1 MKKSH
6 KEEKTVK
13 KSFQHEKVSLR
24 ECLKIFNGINLP
36 WAQMVLGLV
45 AALAAAYATLQV
57 SDFSGNAVDASGEIP
72 AQAMII
78 YVVTSLFV
86 VICTT
91 ARIVFSG
98 LASEKINYALRQKLW
113 HKIIVTKQS
122 SYDLDGGE
130 SLVSR
135 VTTDCDYASKFYGT
149 VVNIASLVIS
159 TVMYLIAMYQ
169 INVQMANYVLL
180 FIPISIV
187 LGAGYTVLRFLVAY
201 RTQAK
206 LAASTAYLAERT
218 KDLPLIKICNAQ
230 KKEIAE
236 GHKYFKEQYDA
247 QLRLGFVTAVAN
259 VIDSLLQMLSI
270 AVPFLVGA
278 YFVSEGILTI
288 GAIVTFNGLFG
299 NVKGVFNSLI
309 VYAGDVK
316 EANGALARITRF
328 FAVEEE
334 SPEDGRELAAS
345 VQEDILFENVTF
357 GYTDQNV
364 VKQFSCRIP
373 KNKITAIVGTNGSGK
388 STLFKLMTRLYEPGN
403 GIIRFGETDCGT
415 YSLHSWRRKVCLI
428 AQGSPM
434 MAGTIRENIC
444 YGRQTPVSEEELL
457 KVAKLSHVYD
467 FVKDLPDGF
476 DTAVAA
482 GGSNFS
488 GGQKQCIAI
497 ARAMMSKADYL
508 LLDEATSNLDVK
520 REKDVMD
527 AMNALME
534 GRTTVIIAHS
544 LATIRNADHV
554 IVIHNGG
561 LEMEGSPAKILEQ
574 TDNYLAKM
582 MGRKLD
588 PSTAR

>member
-1 MKKSH
+1 MKKQ
-6 KEEKTVK
+6 KNVAAKA
-13 KSFQHEKVSLR
+13 EKVSLR
-24 ECLKIFNGINLP
+24 ECLKIYDGIRMP
-36 WAQMVLGLV
+36 WTQMILGLV
-45 AALAAAYATLQV
+45 LALLGSYAVLQV
-57 SDFSGNAVDASGEIP
+57 SDFSGNAVDASGVIP
-72 AQAMII
+72 MDKM
-78 YVVTSLFV
+78 VVYILTSIAV
-86 VICTT
+86 VLCNTGRYMFAGI
-91 ARIVFSG
+91 AG
-98 LASEKINYALRQKLW
+98 EKINYALRQKLW
-113 HKIIVTKQS
+113 HKILVTKQS
-122 SYDLDGGE
+122 YYDTDGGE

-135 VTTDCDYASKFYGT
+135 VTTDCDYASKFYST
-149 VVNIASLVIS
+149 VVNIVSLVIS
-159 TVMYLIAMYQ
+159 TAMYLVALYQ

-180 FIPISIV
+180 FIPVSIL

-201 RTQAK
+201 KVQSK

-218 KDLPLIKICNAQ
+218 KELALIKTNNAQ

-236 GHKYFKEQYDA
+236 GRKFFKEQYDA
-247 QLRLGFVTAVAN
+247 QLRFGMVTAVYN
-259 VIDSLLQMLSI
+259 VIDSMMQMLSI
-270 AVPFLVGA
+270 AIPFLVGA
-278 YFVSEGILTI
+278 YFVNAGILTI

-309 VYAGDVK
+309 TYAGDFK

-328 FAVEEE
+328 FNAEEE
-334 SPEDGRELAAS
+334 SLGEGLEIAADA
-345 VQEDILFENVTF
+345 QEDVVFENVTF
-357 GYTDQNV
+357 GYTEQNV
-364 VKQFSCRIP
+364 VKEFNCKIP
-373 KNKITAIVGTNGSGK
+373 KNKVTAIVGTNGSGK
-388 STLFKLMTRLYEPGN
+388 STLFKLMTRLYEPGC
-403 GIIRFGETDCGT
+403 GVIRFGETDCST

-444 YGRQTPVSEEELL
+444 YGRQDPVSEEELL

-554 IVIHNGG
+554 IVIHNGE

-588 PSTAR
+588 PSTSG

>member
-1 MKKSH
+1 MKMQKNVAA
-6 KEEKTVK
+6 KA
-13 KSFQHEKVSLR
+13 EKVSLR
-24 ECLKIFNGINLP
+24 ECLRIYDGIRLP
-36 WAQMVLGLV
+36 WAQMILGLV
-45 AALAAAYATLQV
+45 VALLGSYAALQV
-57 SDFSGNAVDASGEIP
+57 SDFSGNAVDASGVIP
-72 AQAMII
+72 TDEMVI
-78 YVVTSLFV
+78 YVLTSLAVVLCITGRFV
-86 VICTT
+86 FAGI
-91 ARIVFSG
+91 AG
-98 LASEKINYALRQKLW
+98 EKINYALRQKLW
-113 HKIIVTKQS
+113 HKILVTKQS
-122 SYDLDGGE
+122 YYDVDGGE

-135 VTTDCDYASKFYGT
+135 VTTDCDYASKFYST
-149 VVNIASLVIS
+149 VVNVVSLVIS
-159 TVMYLIAMYQ
+159 TAMYLVALYQ

-180 FIPISIV
+180 FIPASIL

-201 RTQAK
+201 KVQAK

-218 KDLPLIKICNAQ
+218 KDLALIKTNNAQ

-236 GHKYFKEQYDA
+236 GRKYFKEQYDA
-247 QLRLGFVTAVAN
+247 QVRFGMVTAVYN
-259 VIDSLLQMLSI
+259 VIDSMMNMLAI

-278 YFVSEGILTI
+278 YFVDAGILTI
-288 GAIVTFNGLFG
+288 GAIVTFNSLFG

-309 VYAGDVK
+309 TYAGDFK

-328 FAVEEE
+328 FNAEEE
-334 SPEDGRELAAS
+334 KLEEGLEIAAD
-345 VQEDILFENVTF
+345 VQENVVFENVTF
-357 GYTDQNV
+357 GYTERNV
-364 VKQFSCRIP
+364 VKQFSCAIP
-373 KNKITAIVGTNGSGK
+373 KNKVTAIIGTNGSGK
-388 STLFKLMTRLYEPGN
+388 STLFKLMTRLYEPDSGV
-403 GIIRFGETDCGT
+403 IRFGETDCGT

-444 YGRQTPVSEEELL
+444 YGRQDPVSEEELL

-467 FVKDLPDGF
+467 FVKDLPNGF
-476 DTAVAA
+476 DTLVAA
-482 GGSNFS
+482 GGGNFS

-554 IVIHNGG
+554 IVIHNGE

-582 MGRKLD
+582 MGRKLN
-588 PSTAR
+588 PSTAG

>member
-1 MKKSH
+1 MKKQ
-6 KEEKTVK
+6 KNVAAKA
-13 KSFQHEKVSLR
+13 EKVSLR
-24 ECLKIFNGINLP
+24 ECLKIYDGIRMP
-36 WAQMVLGLV
+36 WTQMILGLV
-45 AALAAAYATLQV
+45 LALLGSYAVLQV
-57 SDFSGNAVDASGEIP
+57 SDFSGNAVDASGVIP
-72 AQAMII
+72 MDKM
-78 YVVTSLFV
+78 VVYILTSIAV
-86 VICTT
+86 VLCNTGRYMF
-91 ARIVFSG
+91 AGVAG
-98 LASEKINYALRQKLW
+98 EKINYALRQKLW
-113 HKIIVTKQS
+113 HKILVTKQS
-122 SYDLDGGE
+122 HYDKDGGE
-130 SLVSR
+130 SLASR
-135 VTTDCDYASKFYGT
+135 VTTDCDYASRFYST
-149 VVNIASLVIS
+149 VVNIVSLVIS
-159 TVMYLIAMYQ
+159 TAMYLVALYQ

-180 FIPISIV
+180 FIPVSIL

-201 RTQAK
+201 KVQSK

-218 KDLPLIKICNAQ
+218 KDLALIKTNNAQ

-236 GHKYFKEQYDA
+236 GRKFFKEQYDA
-247 QLRLGFVTAVAN
+247 QLRFGMVTAVYN
-259 VIDSLLQMLSI
+259 VIDSMMQMLSI
-270 AVPFLVGA
+270 AIPFLVGA
-278 YFVSEGILTI
+278 HFVNAGILTI

-309 VYAGDVK
+309 TYAGDFK

-328 FAVEEE
+328 FNAEEE
-334 SPEDGRELAAS
+334 SLDEGLEIAADA
-345 VQEDILFENVTF
+345 QEDVVFENVTF
-357 GYTDQNV
+357 GYTEQNV
-364 VKQFSCRIP
+364 VKEFNCKIP
-373 KNKITAIVGTNGSGK
+373 KNKVTAIVGTNGSGK
-388 STLFKLMTRLYEPGN
+388 STLFKLMTRLYEPGC
-403 GIIRFGETDCGT
+403 GVIRFGETDCST

-444 YGRQTPVSEEELL
+444 YGRQDPVSEEELL

-467 FVKDLPDGF
+467 FVKELPDGF

-482 GGSNFS
+482 GGGNFS

-520 REKDVMD
+520 REKDVME
-527 AMNALME
+527 AMNTLME

-554 IVIHNGG
+554 IVIHNGE
-561 LEMEGSPAKILEQ
+561 LEMEGAPAKILEQ

-588 PSTAR
+588 PSTAG

>member
-1 MKKSH
+1 MKKQ
-6 KEEKTVK
+6 K
-13 KSFQHEKVSLR
+13 KVTQRAEKVSLR
-24 ECLKIFNGINLP
+24 ECLKIFNGIRLP
-36 WAQMVLGLV
+36 WTQMILGLV
-45 AALAAAYATLQV
+45 LALLGSYAVLQV
-57 SDFSGNAVDASGEIP
+57 SDFSGNAVDASGVIP
-72 AQAMII
+72 VEKMVI
-78 YVVTSLFV
+78 YILTSIAVVLCNTGRFMFAG
-86 VICTT
+86 I
-91 ARIVFSG
+91 AG
-98 LASEKINYALRQKLW
+98 EKINYALRQKLW
-113 HKIIVTKQS
+113 NKILVTKQTN
-122 SYDLDGGE
+122 YDVDGGE

-135 VTTDCDYASKFYGT
+135 VTTDCDYASKFYST
-149 VVNIASLVIS
+149 VVNIVSMVIS
-159 TVMYLIAMYQ
+159 TVMYLAALYQ

-180 FIPISIV
+180 FIPASIL

-201 RTQAK
+201 KVQSK

-218 KDLPLIKICNAQ
+218 KDLALIKTNNAQ

-236 GHKYFKEQYDA
+236 GRKYFKEQYDA
-247 QLRLGFVTAVAN
+247 RLRFGLVTAVYN
-259 VIDSLLQMLSI
+259 VIDSMMQMLAI

-278 YFVSEGILTI
+278 YFVDAGILTI
-288 GAIVTFNGLFG
+288 GAVVTFNGLFG

-309 VYAGDVK
+309 TYAGDFK

-328 FAVEEE
+328 FSAEEE
-334 SPEDGRELAAS
+334 KLEEGLEIAADA
-345 VQEDILFENVTF
+345 QEDVMFENVTF
-357 GYTDQNV
+357 GYTEQNV
-364 VKQFSCRIP
+364 VKQFSCAIP

-388 STLFKLMTRLYEPGN
+388 STLFKLMTRLYEPDSGV
-403 GIIRFGETDCGT
+403 IRFGETDCST

-434 MAGTIRENIC
+434 MSGTIRENIC
-444 YGRQTPVSEEELL
+444 YGRQDSVSEEELL

-467 FVKDLPDGF
+467 FIKDLPDGF

-497 ARAMMSKADYL
+497 ARAMMSNADYL

-534 GRTTVIIAHS
+534 GRTTIIIAHS
-544 LATIRNADHV
+544 LATIRNADYV
-554 IVIHNGG
+554 IVIHNGE
-561 LEMEGSPAKILEQ
+561 LEMEGSPAKILDQ

-582 MGRKLD
+582 MRRKLN
-588 PSTAR
+588 PGTAG

>member
-1 MKKSH
+1 MKKQ
-6 KEEKTVK
+6 KNVAAKA
-13 KSFQHEKVSLR
+13 EKVSLR
-24 ECLKIFNGINLP
+24 ECLKIYDGIRMP
-36 WAQMVLGLV
+36 WTQMILGLV
-45 AALAAAYATLQV
+45 LALLGSYAVLQV
-57 SDFSGNAVDASGEIP
+57 SDFSGNAVDASGVIP
-72 AQAMII
+72 MDKM
-78 YVVTSLFV
+78 VVYILTSIAV
-86 VICTT
+86 VLCNTGRYMFAGI
-91 ARIVFSG
+91 AG
-98 LASEKINYALRQKLW
+98 EKINYALRQKLW
-113 HKIIVTKQS
+113 HKILVTKQS
-122 SYDLDGGE
+122 HYDMDGGE

-135 VTTDCDYASKFYGT
+135 VTTDCDYASKFYST
-149 VVNIASLVIS
+149 VVNIVSLVIS
-159 TVMYLIAMYQ
+159 TAMYLVALYQ

-180 FIPISIV
+180 FIPVSIL

-201 RTQAK
+201 KVQSK

-218 KDLPLIKICNAQ
+218 KDLALIKTNNAQ

-236 GHKYFKEQYDA
+236 GRKFFKEQYDA
-247 QLRLGFVTAVAN
+247 QLRFGMVTAVYN
-259 VIDSLLQMLSI
+259 VIDSLMQMLSI
-270 AVPFLVGA
+270 AIPFLVGA
-278 YFVSEGILTI
+278 YFVDAGILTI

-309 VYAGDVK
+309 TYAGDFK

-328 FAVEEE
+328 FNAEEE
-334 SPEDGRELAAS
+334 SLDEGLEIAADA
-345 VQEDILFENVTF
+345 QEDVVFENVTF
-357 GYTDQNV
+357 GYTEQNV
-364 VKQFSCRIP
+364 VKEFNCKIP
-373 KNKITAIVGTNGSGK
+373 KNKVTAIVGTNGSGK
-388 STLFKLMTRLYEPGN
+388 STLFKLMTRLYEPGS
-403 GIIRFGETDCGT
+403 GMIRFGETDCGT
-415 YSLHSWRRKVCLI
+415 YSLHSWRRKLCLI

-444 YGRQTPVSEEELL
+444 YGRQDPVSEEELL
-457 KVAKLSHVYD
+457 QVAKLSHVYD

-482 GGSNFS
+482 GGGNFS

-554 IVIHNGG
+554 IVIHNGE
-561 LEMEGSPAKILEQ
+561 LEMEGAPAKILEQ

-588 PSTAR
+588 PSTAG

>member
-1 MKKSH
+1 MKKQRSVAA
-6 KEEKTVK
+6 KA
-13 KSFQHEKVSLR
+13 EKVSLR
-24 ECLKIFNGINLP
+24 ECLKIYNGIPMP
-36 WAQMVLGLV
+36 WVQMILGLV
-45 AALAAAYATLQV
+45 VALLGSYAVLQV
-57 SDFSGNAVDASGEIP
+57 SDFSGNAVDASGVIP
-72 AQAMII
+72 TDEMVI
-78 YVVTSLFV
+78 YVLTSLAV
-86 VICTT
+86 VLCTT
-91 ARIVFSG
+91 GRFVFAG
-98 LASEKINYALRQKLW
+98 IAGEKINYALRQKLW
-113 HKIIVTKQS
+113 HKILVTKQAY
-122 SYDLDGGE
+122 YDVDGGE

-149 VVNIASLVIS
+149 VVNIVSLVIS
-159 TVMYLIAMYQ
+159 TAMYLVALYQ

-180 FIPISIV
+180 FIPASIL

-201 RTQAK
+201 KVQSK

-218 KDLPLIKICNAQ
+218 KDLALIKTNNAQ

-236 GHKYFKEQYDA
+236 GRKYFKEQYDA
-247 QLRLGFVTAVAN
+247 QVRFGMVTAVYN
-259 VIDSLLQMLSI
+259 VIDSLMQMLSI

-278 YFVSEGILTI
+278 YFVNAGILTI

-309 VYAGDVK
+309 TYAGDFK

-328 FAVEEE
+328 FNAEEE
-334 SPEDGRELAAS
+334 KLEDGLEIAADA
-345 VQEDILFENVTF
+345 QEDVVFENVTF
-357 GYTDQNV
+357 GYTEQNV
-364 VKQFSCRIP
+364 VKEFNCKIP
-373 KNKITAIVGTNGSGK
+373 KNKVTAIVGTNGSGK
-388 STLFKLMTRLYEPGN
+388 STLFKLMTRLYEPGS
-403 GIIRFGETDCGT
+403 GVIRFGETDCGT

-434 MAGTIRENIC
+434 MAGNIRENIC
-444 YGRQTPVSEEELL
+444 YGRQDPVSEEELL
-457 KVAKLSHVYD
+457 QVAKLSHVYD

-527 AMNALME
+527 AMNALMD

-554 IVIHNGG
+554 IVIHNGE

-574 TDNYLAKM
+574 TDNYLTKM
-582 MGRKLD
+582 MGRKLN
-588 PSTAR
+588 PSTAG

>member
-1 MKKSH
+1 MKKQ
-6 KEEKTVK
+6 K
-13 KSFQHEKVSLR
+13 KVTQRAEKVSLR
-24 ECLKIFNGINLP
+24 ECLKIFNGIHLP
-36 WAQMVLGLV
+36 WTQMILGLV
-45 AALAAAYATLQV
+45 LALLGSYAVLQV
-57 SDFSGNAVDASGEIP
+57 SDFSGNAVDASGVIP
-72 AQAMII
+72 MDKM
-78 YVVTSLFV
+78 VVYILTSVAV
-86 VICTT
+86 VLCNTGRYMFAGI
-91 ARIVFSG
+91 AG
-98 LASEKINYALRQKLW
+98 EKINYALRQKLW
-113 HKIIVTKQS
+113 HKILVTKQS
-122 SYDLDGGE
+122 YFDADGGE

-135 VTTDCDYASKFYGT
+135 VTTDCDYASKFYST
-149 VVNIASLVIS
+149 VVNVVSLVIS
-159 TVMYLIAMYQ
+159 TAMYLVALYQ

-180 FIPISIV
+180 FIPASIL

-201 RTQAK
+201 KVQAK

-218 KDLPLIKICNAQ
+218 KDLALIKTNNAQ

-236 GHKYFKEQYDA
+236 GRKYFKEQYDA
-247 QLRLGFVTAVAN
+247 QLRFGMVTAVYN
-259 VIDSLLQMLSI
+259 VIDSMMNMLSI

-278 YFVSEGILTI
+278 YFVDAGILTI
-288 GAIVTFNGLFG
+288 GAIVTFNSLFG

-309 VYAGDVK
+309 TYAGDFK

-328 FAVEEE
+328 FNAEEE
-334 SPEDGRELAAS
+334 KLEEGLEIAAD
-345 VQEDILFENVTF
+345 VQENVVFENVTF
-357 GYTDQNV
+357 GYTERNV
-364 VKQFSCRIP
+364 VKEFHCKIP

-388 STLFKLMTRLYEPGN
+388 STIFKLMTRLYEPDSGV
-403 GIIRFGETDCGT
+403 IRFGETDCGT

-444 YGRQTPVSEEELL
+444 YGRQDPVSEEELL

-467 FVKDLPDGF
+467 FVKDLPNGF
-476 DTAVAA
+476 DTLVAA

-497 ARAMMSKADYL
+497 ARALMSKADYL

-554 IVIHNGG
+554 IVIHNGE

-582 MGRKLD
+582 MGRKLN
-588 PSTAR
+588 PSTAG

>member
-1 MKKSH
+1 MKKQ
-6 KEEKTVK
+6 K
-13 KSFQHEKVSLR
+13 KVTQRAEKVSLR
-24 ECLKIFNGINLP
+24 ECLKIFDGIRLP
-36 WAQMVLGLV
+36 WTQMILGLV
-45 AALAAAYATLQV
+45 LALLGSYAVLQV
-57 SDFSGNAVDASGEIP
+57 SDFSGNAVDASGVIP
-72 AQAMII
+72 VEKMVI
-78 YVVTSLFV
+78 YILTSIAVVLCNTGRYMFAG
-86 VICTT
+86 I
-91 ARIVFSG
+91 AG
-98 LASEKINYALRQKLW
+98 EKINYALRQKLW
-113 HKIIVTKQS
+113 NKILVTKQTN
-122 SYDLDGGE
+122 YDVDGGE

-135 VTTDCDYASKFYGT
+135 VTTDCDYASKFYST
-149 VVNIASLVIS
+149 VVNIVSMVIS
-159 TVMYLIAMYQ
+159 TVMYLAALYQ

-180 FIPISIV
+180 FIPASIL

-201 RTQAK
+201 KVQSK

-218 KDLPLIKICNAQ
+218 KDLALIKTNNAQ

-236 GHKYFKEQYDA
+236 GRKYFKEQYDA
-247 QLRLGFVTAVAN
+247 QLRFGLVTAVYN
-259 VIDSLLQMLSI
+259 VIDSMMQMLAI

-278 YFVSEGILTI
+278 YFVDAGILTI
-288 GAIVTFNGLFG
+288 GAVVTFNGLFG

-309 VYAGDVK
+309 TYAGDFK

-328 FAVEEE
+328 FSAEEE
-334 SPEDGRELAAS
+334 NLEEGLEIAADA
-345 VQEDILFENVTF
+345 QEDVVLENVTF
-357 GYTDQNV
+357 GYTEQNV
-364 VKQFSCRIP
+364 VKQFSCAIP

-388 STLFKLMTRLYEPGN
+388 STLFKLMTRLYEPGS
-403 GIIRFGETDCGT
+403 GVIRFGETDCST
-415 YSLHSWRRKVCLI
+415 YSLHSWRRKVCMI

-434 MAGTIRENIC
+434 MSGTIRENIC
-444 YGRQTPVSEEELL
+444 YGRQDPVSEEELL

-467 FVKDLPDGF
+467 FIKDLPDGF

-497 ARAMMSKADYL
+497 ARAMMSNADYL

-554 IVIHNGG
+554 IVIHNGE
-561 LEMEGSPAKILEQ
+561 LEMEGSPAKILDQ

-582 MGRKLD
+582 MRRKLN
-588 PSTAR
+588 PGTAG

>member
-1 MKKSH
+1 MKKQ
-6 KEEKTVK
+6 K
-13 KSFQHEKVSLR
+13 KVTQRAEKVSLR
-24 ECLKIFNGINLP
+24 ECLKIFDGIRLP
-36 WAQMVLGLV
+36 WTQMILGLV
-45 AALAAAYATLQV
+45 LALLGSYAVLQV
-57 SDFSGNAVDASGEIP
+57 SDFSGNAVDASGVIP
-72 AQAMII
+72 VEKMVI
-78 YVVTSLFV
+78 YILTSIAVVLCNTGRFMFAG
-86 VICTT
+86 I
-91 ARIVFSG
+91 AG
-98 LASEKINYALRQKLW
+98 EKINYALRQKLW
-113 HKIIVTKQS
+113 NKILVTKQTN
-122 SYDLDGGE
+122 YDVDGGE

-135 VTTDCDYASKFYGT
+135 VTTDCDYASKFYST
-149 VVNIASLVIS
+149 VVNIVSMVIS
-159 TVMYLIAMYQ
+159 TVMYLAALYQ

-180 FIPISIV
+180 FIPASIL

-201 RTQAK
+201 KVQSK

-218 KDLPLIKICNAQ
+218 KDLALIKTNNAQ

-236 GHKYFKEQYDA
+236 GRKYFKEQYDA
-247 QLRLGFVTAVAN
+247 QLRFGLVTAVYN
-259 VIDSLLQMLSI
+259 VIDSMMQMLAI

-278 YFVSEGILTI
+278 YFVDAGILTI
-288 GAIVTFNGLFG
+288 GAVVTFNGLFG

-309 VYAGDVK
+309 TYAGDFK

-328 FAVEEE
+328 FSAEEE
-334 SPEDGRELAAS
+334 KLEEGLEIAADA
-345 VQEDILFENVTF
+345 QEDVVFENVTF
-357 GYTDQNV
+357 GYTEQNV
-364 VKQFSCRIP
+364 VKQFSCAIP

-388 STLFKLMTRLYEPGN
+388 STLFKLMTRLYEPDSGV
-403 GIIRFGETDCGT
+403 IRFGETDCST

-434 MAGTIRENIC
+434 MSGTIRENIC
-444 YGRQTPVSEEELL
+444 YGRQDSVSEEELL

-467 FVKDLPDGF
+467 FIKDLPDGF

-497 ARAMMSKADYL
+497 ARAMMSNADYL

-554 IVIHNGG
+554 IVIHNGE
-561 LEMEGSPAKILEQ
+561 LEMEGSPAKILDQ

-582 MGRKLD
+582 MRRKLN
-588 PSTAR
+588 PGTAG

>member
-1 MKKSH
+1 MKKQ
-6 KEEKTVK
+6 K
-13 KSFQHEKVSLR
+13 KVSQRAEKVSLR
-24 ECLKIFNGINLP
+24 ECLKIFNGIRLP
-36 WAQMVLGLV
+36 WTQMILGLV
-45 AALAAAYATLQV
+45 LALLGSYAVLQV
-57 SDFSGNAVDASGEIP
+57 SDFSGNAVDASGVIP
-72 AQAMII
+72 MDKM
-78 YVVTSLFV
+78 VVYILTSIAV
-86 VICTT
+86 VLCNTGRYMFAGI
-91 ARIVFSG
+91 AG
-98 LASEKINYALRQKLW
+98 EKINYALRQKLW
-113 HKIIVTKQS
+113 HKILVTKQS
-122 SYDLDGGE
+122 HYDMDGGE

-135 VTTDCDYASKFYGT
+135 VTTDCDYASKFYST
-149 VVNIASLVIS
+149 VVNIVSLVIS
-159 TVMYLIAMYQ
+159 TAMYLVALYQ

-180 FIPISIV
+180 FIPVSIL

-201 RTQAK
+201 KVQSK

-218 KDLPLIKICNAQ
+218 KDLALIKTNNAQ

-236 GHKYFKEQYDA
+236 GRKYFKEQYDA
-247 QLRLGFVTAVAN
+247 QLRFGMVTAVYN
-259 VIDSLLQMLSI
+259 VIDSLMQMLAI

-278 YFVSEGILTI
+278 YFVNAGILTI

-309 VYAGDVK
+309 TYAGDFK

-328 FAVEEE
+328 FNAEEE
-334 SPEDGRELAAS
+334 KLEEGLEIAADA
-345 VQEDILFENVTF
+345 QEDVVFENVTF
-357 GYTDQNV
+357 GYTEQNV
-364 VKQFSCRIP
+364 VKEFHCKIP
-373 KNKITAIVGTNGSGK
+373 KNKVTAIVGTNGSGK
-388 STLFKLMTRLYEPGN
+388 STLFKLMTRLYEPGS
-403 GIIRFGETDCGT
+403 GVIRFGETDCGT

-444 YGRQTPVSEEELL
+444 YGRQDPVSEEELL

-554 IVIHNGG
+554 IVIHNGE

-574 TDNYLAKM
+574 TDNYLSKM

-588 PSTAR
+588 PSTAG

>member
-1 MKKSH
+1 MKKQ
-6 KEEKTVK
+6 K
-13 KSFQHEKVSLR
+13 KVTQRAEKVSLR
-24 ECLKIFNGINLP
+24 ECLKIFDGIRLP
-36 WAQMVLGLV
+36 WTQMILGLLL
-45 AALAAAYATLQV
+45 ALLGSYAVLQV
-57 SDFSGNAVDASGEIP
+57 SDFSGNAVDASGVIP
-72 AQAMII
+72 VEKMAI
-78 YVVTSLFV
+78 YILTSIAVVLCNTGRYMFAG
-86 VICTT
+86 I
-91 ARIVFSG
+91 AG
-98 LASEKINYALRQKLW
+98 EKINYALRQKLW
-113 HKIIVTKQS
+113 NKILVTKQTN
-122 SYDLDGGE
+122 YDVDGGE

-135 VTTDCDYASKFYGT
+135 VTTDCDYASKFYST
-149 VVNIASLVIS
+149 VVNIVSMVIS
-159 TVMYLIAMYQ
+159 TVMYLAALYQ

-180 FIPISIV
+180 FIPASIL

-201 RTQAK
+201 KVQSK

-218 KDLPLIKICNAQ
+218 KDLALIKTNNAQ

-236 GHKYFKEQYDA
+236 GRKYFKEQYDA
-247 QLRLGFVTAVAN
+247 QLRFGLVTAVYN
-259 VIDSLLQMLSI
+259 VIDSMMQMLAI

-278 YFVSEGILTI
+278 YFVDAGILTI
-288 GAIVTFNGLFG
+288 GAVVTFNGLFG

-309 VYAGDVK
+309 TYAGDFK

-328 FAVEEE
+328 FSAEEE
-334 SPEDGRELAAS
+334 KLEEGLEIAADA
-345 VQEDILFENVTF
+345 QEDVVFENVTF
-357 GYTDQNV
+357 GYTEQNV
-364 VKQFSCRIP
+364 VKQFSCAIP

-388 STLFKLMTRLYEPGN
+388 STLFKLMTRLYEPGS
-403 GIIRFGETDCGT
+403 GVIRFGETDCST

-434 MAGTIRENIC
+434 MSGTIRENIC
-444 YGRQTPVSEEELL
+444 YGRQDPVSEEELL

-467 FVKDLPDGF
+467 FIKDLPDGF

-497 ARAMMSKADYL
+497 ARAMMSNADYL

-554 IVIHNGG
+554 IVIHNGE
-561 LEMEGSPAKILEQ
+561 LEMEGSPAKILDQ

-582 MGRKLD
+582 MRRKLN
-588 PSTAR
+588 PGTAG

>member
-1 MKKSH
+1 MKKQR
-6 KEEKTVK
+6 KVAAKA
-13 KSFQHEKVSLR
+13 EKVSLR
-24 ECLKIFNGINLP
+24 ECLKIFNGIRLP
-36 WAQMVLGLV
+36 WTQMILGLV
-45 AALAAAYATLQV
+45 LALLGSYAVLQV
-57 SDFSGNAVDASGEIP
+57 SDFSGNAVDASGVIP
-72 AQAMII
+72 MDKM
-78 YVVTSLFV
+78 VVYILTSIAV
-86 VICTT
+86 VLCNTGRYMFAGI
-91 ARIVFSG
+91 AG
-98 LASEKINYALRQKLW
+98 EKINYALRQKLW
-113 HKIIVTKQS
+113 HKILVTKQS
-122 SYDLDGGE
+122 HYDTDGGE

-135 VTTDCDYASKFYGT
+135 VTTDCDYASRFYST
-149 VVNIASLVIS
+149 VVNIVSLVIS
-159 TVMYLIAMYQ
+159 TAMYLVALYQ

-180 FIPISIV
+180 FIPVSIL

-201 RTQAK
+201 KVQSK

-218 KDLPLIKICNAQ
+218 KDLALIKTNNAQ

-236 GHKYFKEQYDA
+236 GRKYFKEQYDA
-247 QLRLGFVTAVAN
+247 QVRFGMVTAVYN
-259 VIDSLLQMLSI
+259 VIDSLMQMLSI

-278 YFVSEGILTI
+278 YFVNAGILTI

-309 VYAGDVK
+309 TYAGDFK

-328 FAVEEE
+328 FNAEEE
-334 SPEDGRELAAS
+334 KLEEGLEIAADA
-345 VQEDILFENVTF
+345 QEDVVFENVTF
-357 GYTDQNV
+357 GYTEQNV
-364 VKQFSCRIP
+364 VKEFHCKIP
-373 KNKITAIVGTNGSGK
+373 KNKVTAIVGTNGSGK
-388 STLFKLMTRLYEPGN
+388 STLFKLMTRLYEPGS
-403 GIIRFGETDCGT
+403 GVIRFGETDCGT

-444 YGRQTPVSEEELL
+444 YGRQDPVSEEELL
-457 KVAKLSHVYD
+457 QVAKLSHVYD

-527 AMNALME
+527 AMNTLME

-554 IVIHNGG
+554 IVIHNGE
-561 LEMEGSPAKILEQ
+561 LEMEGAPAKILEQ

-582 MGRKLD
+582 MGRKLG
-588 PSTAR
+588 PSTAG

>member
-1 MKKSH
+1 MKKQ
-6 KEEKTVK
+6 KNVAAKA
-13 KSFQHEKVSLR
+13 EKVSLR
-24 ECLKIFNGINLP
+24 ECLKIYDGIRMP
-36 WAQMVLGLV
+36 WTQMILGLV
-45 AALAAAYATLQV
+45 LALLGSYAVLQV
-57 SDFSGNAVDASGEIP
+57 SDFSGNAVDASGVIP
-72 AQAMII
+72 MDIM
-78 YVVTSLFV
+78 VVYILTSIAV
-86 VICTT
+86 VLCNTGRYMFAGI
-91 ARIVFSG
+91 AG
-98 LASEKINYALRQKLW
+98 EKINYALRQKLW
-113 HKIIVTKQS
+113 HKILVTKQS
-122 SYDLDGGE
+122 YYDVDGGE

-135 VTTDCDYASKFYGT
+135 VTTDCDYASKFYST
-149 VVNIASLVIS
+149 VVNIVSLVIS
-159 TVMYLIAMYQ
+159 TAMYLVALYQ

-180 FIPISIV
+180 FIPVSIL

-201 RTQAK
+201 KVQSK

-218 KDLPLIKICNAQ
+218 KDLALIKTNNAQ

-236 GHKYFKEQYDA
+236 GRKFFKEQYDA
-247 QLRLGFVTAVAN
+247 QLRFGMVTAVYN
-259 VIDSLLQMLSI
+259 VIDSMMQMLSI
-270 AVPFLVGA
+270 AIPFLVGA
-278 YFVSEGILTI
+278 YFVNAGILTI

-309 VYAGDVK
+309 TYAGDFK

-328 FAVEEE
+328 FNAEEE
-334 SPEDGRELAAS
+334 KLEEGLEIAADA
-345 VQEDILFENVTF
+345 QEDVVFENVTF
-357 GYTDQNV
+357 GYTEQNV
-364 VKQFSCRIP
+364 VKQFSCKIP
-373 KNKITAIVGTNGSGK
+373 KNKVTAIVGTNGSGK
-388 STLFKLMTRLYEPGN
+388 STLFKLMTRLYEPGS
-403 GIIRFGETDCGT
+403 GVIRFGETDCST
-415 YSLHSWRRKVCLI
+415 YRLHSWRRKVCLI

-444 YGRQTPVSEEELL
+444 YGRQDPVSEEELL

-476 DTAVAA
+476 DTVVAA

-534 GRTTVIIAHS
+534 GRTTAIIAHS

-554 IVIHNGG
+554 IVIHNGE
-561 LEMEGSPAKILEQ
+561 LEMEGAPAKILEQ

-588 PSTAR
+588 PSTSG

>member
-1 MKKSH
+1 MKKQ
-6 KEEKTVK
+6 K
-13 KSFQHEKVSLR
+13 KVTQRAEKVSLR
-24 ECLKIFNGINLP
+24 ECLKIFDGIRLP
-36 WAQMVLGLV
+36 WTQMILGLV
-45 AALAAAYATLQV
+45 LALLGSYAVLQV
-57 SDFSGNAVDASGEIP
+57 SDFSGNAVDASGVIP
-72 AQAMII
+72 VEKMVI
-78 YVVTSLFV
+78 YILTSIAVVLCNTGRFMFAG
-86 VICTT
+86 I
-91 ARIVFSG
+91 AG
-98 LASEKINYALRQKLW
+98 EKINYALRQKLW
-113 HKIIVTKQS
+113 NKILVTKQTN
-122 SYDLDGGE
+122 YDVDGGE

-135 VTTDCDYASKFYGT
+135 VTTDCDYASKFYST
-149 VVNIASLVIS
+149 VVNIVSMVIS
-159 TVMYLIAMYQ
+159 TVMYLAALYQ

-180 FIPISIV
+180 FIPASIL

-201 RTQAK
+201 KVQSK

-218 KDLPLIKICNAQ
+218 KDLALIKTNNAQ

-236 GHKYFKEQYDA
+236 GRKYFKEQYDA
-247 QLRLGFVTAVAN
+247 QLRFGLVTAVYN
-259 VIDSLLQMLSI
+259 VIDSMMQMLAI

-278 YFVSEGILTI
+278 YFVDAGILTI
-288 GAIVTFNGLFG
+288 GAVVTFNGLFG

-309 VYAGDVK
+309 TYAGDFK

-328 FAVEEE
+328 FSAEEE
-334 SPEDGRELAAS
+334 KLEEGLEIAADA
-345 VQEDILFENVTF
+345 QEDVVFENVTF
-357 GYTDQNV
+357 GYTEQNV
-364 VKQFSCRIP
+364 VKQFSCAIP

-388 STLFKLMTRLYEPGN
+388 STLFKLMTRLYEPGS
-403 GIIRFGETDCGT
+403 GVIRFGETDCST

-434 MAGTIRENIC
+434 MSGTIRENIC
-444 YGRQTPVSEEELL
+444 YGRQDPVSEEELL
-457 KVAKLSHVYD
+457 NVAKLSHVYD
-467 FVKDLPDGF
+467 FIKDLPDGF

-497 ARAMMSKADYL
+497 ARAMMSNADYL

-554 IVIHNGG
+554 IVIHNGE
-561 LEMEGSPAKILEQ
+561 LEMEGSPAKILDQ

-582 MGRKLD
+582 MRRKLN
-588 PSTAR
+588 PGTAG

>member
-1 MKKSH
+1 MKKQ
-6 KEEKTVK
+6 K
-13 KSFQHEKVSLR
+13 KVSQRAEKVSLR
-24 ECLKIFNGINLP
+24 ECLKIYDGIRMP
-36 WAQMVLGLV
+36 WTQMILGLV
-45 AALAAAYATLQV
+45 LALLGSYAVLQV
-57 SDFSGNAVDASGEIP
+57 SDFSGNAVDASGVIP
-72 AQAMII
+72 MDKM
-78 YVVTSLFV
+78 VVYILTSLAV
-86 VICTT
+86 VLCNTGRYMFAGI
-91 ARIVFSG
+91 AG
-98 LASEKINYALRQKLW
+98 EKINYALRQKLW
-113 HKIIVTKQS
+113 HKILVTKQS
-122 SYDLDGGE
+122 HYDTDGGE
-130 SLVSR
+130 NLVSR
-135 VTTDCDYASKFYGT
+135 VTTDCDYASKFYST

-159 TVMYLIAMYQ
+159 TAMYLVALYQ

-180 FIPISIV
+180 FIPASIL

-201 RTQAK
+201 KVQSK

-218 KDLPLIKICNAQ
+218 KDFALIKTNNAQ

-236 GHKYFKEQYDA
+236 GRKFFKEQYDA
-247 QLRLGFVTAVAN
+247 QLRFGMVTAVYN
-259 VIDSLLQMLSI
+259 VIDSLMQMLSI

-278 YFVSEGILTI
+278 YFVNAGILTI

-309 VYAGDVK
+309 TYAGDFK

-328 FAVEEE
+328 FNAEEE
-334 SPEDGRELAAS
+334 QLDEGLEIAADA
-345 VQEDILFENVTF
+345 QEDVVFENVTF
-357 GYTDQNV
+357 GYTEQNV
-364 VKQFSCRIP
+364 VKQFSCKIP
-373 KNKITAIVGTNGSGK
+373 KNKVTAIVGTNGSGK
-388 STLFKLMTRLYEPGN
+388 STLFKLMTRLYEPGS
-403 GIIRFGETDCGT
+403 GVIRFGETDCST

-444 YGRQTPVSEEELL
+444 YGRQDSVSEEELL

-467 FVKDLPDGF
+467 FVKDLPNGF

-544 LATIRNADHV
+544 LATIRDADHV
-554 IVIHNGG
+554 IVIHNGE
-561 LEMEGSPAKILEQ
+561 LEMEGAPAKILEQ

-582 MGRKLD
+582 MGRKLN
-588 PSTAR
+588 PSTAG

>member
-1 MKKSH
+1 MKKQ
-6 KEEKTVK
+6 KNVAAKA
-13 KSFQHEKVSLR
+13 EKVSLR
-24 ECLKIFNGINLP
+24 ECLKIYDGIRMP
-36 WAQMVLGLV
+36 WTQMILGLV
-45 AALAAAYATLQV
+45 LALLGSYAVLQV
-57 SDFSGNAVDASGEIP
+57 SDFSGNAVDASGVIP
-72 AQAMII
+72 MDKM
-78 YVVTSLFV
+78 VVYILTSIAV
-86 VICTT
+86 VLCNTGRYMFAGI
-91 ARIVFSG
+91 AG
-98 LASEKINYALRQKLW
+98 EKINYALRQKLW
-113 HKIIVTKQS
+113 HKILVTKQAH
-122 SYDLDGGE
+122 YDVDGGE

-135 VTTDCDYASKFYGT
+135 VTTDCDYASKFYST
-149 VVNIASLVIS
+149 VVNIVSLVIS
-159 TVMYLIAMYQ
+159 TAMYLVALYQ

-180 FIPISIV
+180 FIPVSIL

-201 RTQAK
+201 KVQSK

-218 KDLPLIKICNAQ
+218 KDLALIKTNNAQ

-236 GHKYFKEQYDA
+236 GRKFFKEQYDA
-247 QLRLGFVTAVAN
+247 QLRFGMVTAVYN
-259 VIDSLLQMLSI
+259 VIDSMMQMLSI
-270 AVPFLVGA
+270 AIPFLVGA
-278 YFVSEGILTI
+278 YFVNAGILTI

-309 VYAGDVK
+309 TYAGDFK

-328 FAVEEE
+328 FNAEEE
-334 SPEDGRELAAS
+334 KLEEGLKIAADA
-345 VQEDILFENVTF
+345 QEDVVFENVTF
-357 GYTDQNV
+357 GYTEQNV
-364 VKQFSCRIP
+364 VKEFNCKIP
-373 KNKITAIVGTNGSGK
+373 KNKVTAIVGTNGSGK
-388 STLFKLMTRLYEPGN
+388 STLFKLMTRLYEPGC
-403 GIIRFGETDCGT
+403 GVIRFGETDCST

-444 YGRQTPVSEEELL
+444 YGRQDPVSEEELL

-554 IVIHNGG
+554 IVIHNGE
-561 LEMEGSPAKILEQ
+561 LEMEGSPVKILEQ
-574 TDNYLAKM
+574 TDNYLSKM
-582 MGRKLD
+582 MGRKLG
-588 PSTAR
+588 PSTVG

>member
-1 MKKSH
+1 MKKQ
-6 KEEKTVK
+6 KNVAAKA
-13 KSFQHEKVSLR
+13 EKVSLR
-24 ECLKIFNGINLP
+24 ECLKIYDGIRMP
-36 WAQMVLGLV
+36 WTQMILGLV
-45 AALAAAYATLQV
+45 LALLGSYAVLQV
-57 SDFSGNAVDASGEIP
+57 SDFSGNAVDASGVIP
-72 AQAMII
+72 MDKM
-78 YVVTSLFV
+78 VVYILTSIAV
-86 VICTT
+86 VLCNTGRYMFAGI
-91 ARIVFSG
+91 AG
-98 LASEKINYALRQKLW
+98 EKINYALRQKLW
-113 HKIIVTKQS
+113 HKILVTKQS
-122 SYDLDGGE
+122 HYDMDGGE

-135 VTTDCDYASKFYGT
+135 VTTDCDYASKFYST
-149 VVNIASLVIS
+149 VVNVVSLVIS
-159 TVMYLIAMYQ
+159 TAMYLVALYQ

-180 FIPISIV
+180 FIPASIL

-201 RTQAK
+201 KVQSK

-218 KDLPLIKICNAQ
+218 KDLALIKTNNAQ

-236 GHKYFKEQYDA
+236 GRKYFKEQYDA
-247 QLRLGFVTAVAN
+247 QLRFGMVTAVYN
-259 VIDSLLQMLSI
+259 VIDSLMQMLAI

-278 YFVSEGILTI
+278 YFVNAGILTI

-309 VYAGDVK
+309 TYAGDFK

-328 FAVEEE
+328 FNAKEEKLE
-334 SPEDGRELAAS
+334 EGLEIAADA
-345 VQEDILFENVTF
+345 QEDVVFENVTF
-357 GYTDQNV
+357 GYTEQNV
-364 VKQFSCRIP
+364 VKEFHCKIP

-388 STLFKLMTRLYEPGN
+388 STLFKLMTRLYEPGS
-403 GIIRFGETDCGT
+403 GVIRFGETDCGT

-444 YGRQTPVSEEELL
+444 YGRQDPVSEEELL

-482 GGSNFS
+482 GGGNFS

-554 IVIHNGG
+554 IVIHNGE

-582 MGRKLD
+582 MGRKLG
-588 PSTAR
+588 PSTVG

>member
-1 MKKSH
+1 MKKQ
-6 KEEKTVK
+6 K
-13 KSFQHEKVSLR
+13 KVTQRAEKVSLR
-24 ECLKIFNGINLP
+24 ECLKIFDGIRLP
-36 WAQMVLGLV
+36 WTQMILGLV
-45 AALAAAYATLQV
+45 LALLGSYAVLQV
-57 SDFSGNAVDASGEIP
+57 SDFSGNAVDASGVIP
-72 AQAMII
+72 VEKMVI
-78 YVVTSLFV
+78 YILTSIAVVLCNTGRFMFAG
-86 VICTT
+86 I
-91 ARIVFSG
+91 AG
-98 LASEKINYALRQKLW
+98 EKINYALRQKLW
-113 HKIIVTKQS
+113 NKILVTKQTN
-122 SYDLDGGE
+122 YDVDGGE

-135 VTTDCDYASKFYGT
+135 VTTDCDYASKFYST
-149 VVNIASLVIS
+149 VVNIVSMVIS
-159 TVMYLIAMYQ
+159 TVMYLAALYQ

-180 FIPISIV
+180 FIPASIL

-201 RTQAK
+201 KVQSK

-218 KDLPLIKICNAQ
+218 KDLALIKTNNAQ

-236 GHKYFKEQYDA
+236 GRKYFKEQYDA
-247 QLRLGFVTAVAN
+247 QLRFGLVTAVYN
-259 VIDSLLQMLSI
+259 VIDSMMQMLAI

-278 YFVSEGILTI
+278 YFVDAGILTI
-288 GAIVTFNGLFG
+288 GAVVTFNGLFG

-309 VYAGDVK
+309 TYAGDFK

-328 FAVEEE
+328 FSTEEE
-334 SPEDGRELAAS
+334 KLEEGLEIAADA
-345 VQEDILFENVTF
+345 QEDVVFENVTF
-357 GYTDQNV
+357 GYTEQNV
-364 VKQFSCRIP
+364 VKQFSCAIP

-388 STLFKLMTRLYEPGN
+388 STLFKLMTRLYEPGS
-403 GIIRFGETDCGT
+403 GVIRFGETDCST

-434 MAGTIRENIC
+434 MSGTIRENIC
-444 YGRQTPVSEEELL
+444 YGRQDPVSEEELL
-457 KVAKLSHVYD
+457 NVAKLSHVYD
-467 FVKDLPDGF
+467 FIKDLPDGF

-497 ARAMMSKADYL
+497 ARAMMSNADYL

-554 IVIHNGG
+554 IVIHNGE
-561 LEMEGSPAKILEQ
+561 LEMEGSPAKILDQ

-582 MGRKLD
+582 MRRKLN
-588 PSTAR
+588 PGTAG